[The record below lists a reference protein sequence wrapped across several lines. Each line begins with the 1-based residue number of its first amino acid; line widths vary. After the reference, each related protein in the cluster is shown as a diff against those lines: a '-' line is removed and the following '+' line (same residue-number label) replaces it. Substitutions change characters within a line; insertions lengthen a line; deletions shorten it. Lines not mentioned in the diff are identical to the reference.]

1 MKKEISN
8 AEFGICGGGITT
20 YEFASMGVPFAII
33 CQYKHQ
39 LKTARAWK
47 RKKIALNFGFANHT
61 IDSKIQCFLSNITN
75 NKIQLKSKSTIVDG
89 LGTKRIRLQ
98 LDKM

>member
-1 MKKEISN
+1 M
-8 AEFGICGGGITT
+8 
-20 YEFASMGVPFAII
+20 
-33 CQYKHQ
+33 
-39 LKTARAWK
+39 
-47 RKKIALNFGFANHT
+47 